1 MKDGTLKPTDFKF
14 FARYCGW
21 APGQLESECERGVWY
36 PVACSRQLALKQ
48 VIQLPKPL
56 WREVMELCGGELRQ
70 TSKRS
75 YGEEET

>member
-1 MKDGTLKPTDFKF
+1 M
-14 FARYCGW
+14 ARVSD
-21 APGQLESECERGVWY
+21 LEVSTSRMHVGDSLGVGSFGAVY
-36 PVACSRQLALKQ
+36 VAHVNDLAGGAQLALKQ

>member
-1 MKDGTLKPTDFKF
+1 
-14 FARYCGW
+14 
-21 APGQLESECERGVWY
+21 VWY